1 MLKKNDTM
9 NDENLIPNSQRTP
22 SELREITRRGGK
34 ASGRARR
41 DKRALKEIL
50 TTLLEMPCTDTGGNP
65 VVSPITGKPL
75 SNGEALMTTAFQK
88 AMSGNMQA
96 LDKILDILGVKI
108 MKQETTGE
116 VKVEQVDNRTPE
128 EIMANTK
135 RLEKLRR
142 MIEEEM
148 VEGE

>member
-1 MLKKNDTM
+1 M
-9 NDENLIPNSQRTP
+9 NDENLKKGKATQIKSGEEAARMGRKGGKA
-22 SELREITRRGGK
+22 SVRVRRDKRELREI
-34 ASGRARR
+34 
-41 DKRALKEIL
+41 L
-50 TTLLEMPCTDTGGNP
+50 TILLELPYSDAEGHPG
-65 VVSPITGKPL
+65 VSPITGKPL

-88 AMSGNMQA
+88 AMGGNMQA

-148 VEGE
+148 GEGE

>member
-1 MLKKNDTM
+1 MIN
-9 NDENLIPNSQRTP
+9 NLLSKVDVLVI
-22 SELREITRRGGK
+22 GGGM
-34 ASGRARR
+34 AY
-41 DKRALKEIL
+41 
-50 TTLLEMPCTDTGGNP
+50 T
-65 VVSPITGKPL
+65 
-75 SNGEALMTTAFQK
+75 FQK
-88 AMSGNMQA
+88 AMGGNMQA

-148 VEGE
+148 GEGE